1 MLKKIFK
8 TLILSGI
15 GYTAGTLLSDSLSP
29 KSAIG
34 LLILIF
40 LLMYVWNE
48 KG

>member
-1 MLKKIFK
+1 MLKKLFK
-8 TLILSGI
+8 TVTLSGI
-15 GYTAGTLLSDSLSP
+15 GYIAGTLLSDSLSL

-40 LLMYVWNE
+40 LLMYVWDE